1 MVGFQSLRRNLK
13 SEPTNRM
20 DSLFLD
26 VPDATAI
33 QLTELGVGCSAQLH
47 RTDLA
52 DDDFALLEALGI
64 SRSCRLRVCQVGNP
78 CILQVRDSRIGLAA
92 AVASRLFVIPES
104 AT

>member
-1 MVGFQSLRRNLK
+1 MQSTRM
-13 SEPTNRM
+13 SHFPT
-20 DSLFLD
+20 DPSDLS
-26 VPDATAI
+26 AI
-33 QLTELGVGCSAQLH
+33 QLTALAAGCSAQLH

-78 CILQVRDSRIGLAA
+78 CILQVREARIGLAA

-104 AT
+104 AP

>member
-1 MVGFQSLRRNLK
+1 MNPFSH
-13 SEPTNRM
+13 
-20 DSLFLD
+20 
-26 VPDATAI
+26 DASDASAI
-33 QLTELGVGCSAQLH
+33 QLTELAAGCSAQLH

-92 AVASRLFVIPES
+92 AVACRLFVIPES
-104 AT
+104 TL